1 MALDA
6 FDLALAEASEQGS
19 QVWIDVRAG
28 RFTASEMHRLI
39 KSGTRDMTPAELKAR
54 PKTGIGSSAK
64 KIEDPRCLSPDTK
77 SYIYEKVAETLTG
90 IAKQEVF
97 SYATQHGSEM
107 EPIAAEAFAEKMGS
121 IEYDI
126 LSFVPWGDH
135 AGGSPDR
142 KIKGR
147 NEIVE
152 FKCPYNSVNQV
163 HYLMLTDQWDLKRD
177 FPEYY
182 WQCQSNILFAKADLC
197 HFVTFDHRMKEDK
210 HKIVHIEI
218 KPIAEDLELLGIKLG
233 AAIKEKQDIL
243 NLLK

>member
-1 MALDA
+1 MDA

-19 QVWIDVRAG
+19 QMWTDIRAG

-39 KSGTRDMTPAELKAR
+39 KSGTRPMTPAELKLL
-54 PKTGIGSSAK
+54 PKGSK
-64 KIEDPRCLSPDTK
+64 KKMTEDPKCLSPDTK
-77 SYIYEKVAETLTG
+77 TYIEEKVAETLTG
-90 IAKQEVF
+90 IAKNKVF
-97 SYATQHGSEM
+97 SYATQHGEDM
-107 EPIAAEAFAEKMGS
+107 EPIAADEFAKFRGGL
-121 IEYDI
+121 EYEI
-126 LSFVPWGDH
+126 LSFVPYGDH

-142 KIKGR
+142 KIKGK

-152 FKCPYNSVNQV
+152 IKCPYNSANQV
-163 HYLMLTDQWDLKRD
+163 KYLMLTDQYDLKND

-182 WQCQSNILFAKADLC
+182 WQCMSNILFTKADVC

-218 KPIAEDLELLGIKLG
+218 KPVIEHLELIGLKLG
-233 AAIKEKQDIL
+233 TAIKEKEALL

>member
-19 QVWIDVRAG
+19 QMWTDIRAG
-28 RFTASEMHRLI
+28 RFTASEMFRLI

-54 PKTGIGSSAK
+54 PKSGIGSSSK

-90 IAKQEVF
+90 IAKQKVF
-97 SYATQHGSEM
+97 SFATAHGEEL
-107 EPIAAEAFAEKMGS
+107 EPIAAEEFSKRNGGF
-121 IEYDI
+121 EYEI
-126 LSFVPWGDH
+126 LSFVPYGDH

-142 KIKGR
+142 KIKDR

-152 FKCPYNSVNQV
+152 IKAPYNSVNQV
-163 HYLMLTDQWDLKRD
+163 SYLMLTDQWDLKRE
-177 FPEYY
+177 FPDYY
-182 WQCQSNILFAKADLC
+182 WQCQSNLLFTKTDLC
-197 HFVTFDHRMKEDK
+197 HFVTYDYRMKDPK
-210 HKIVHIEI
+210 HQIVHIEV

-233 AAIKEKQDIL
+233 AAIKEKEAIL